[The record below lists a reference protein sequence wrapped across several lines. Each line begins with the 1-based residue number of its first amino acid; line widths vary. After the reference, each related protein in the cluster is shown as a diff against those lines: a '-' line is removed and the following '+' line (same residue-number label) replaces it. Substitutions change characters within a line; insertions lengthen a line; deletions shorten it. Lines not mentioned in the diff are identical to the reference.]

1 MVSGRLTGRYTT
13 PPDTT
18 GPALGEVTFGIGWDV
33 GSTATTLD
41 LDLAVFVLG
50 ASGRVLSDEH
60 FVFFNNLVAPGSVVR
75 LQQTPRP
82 SAAHPPRMWT
92 ESVSIDL
99 DALGPEVEGVAVAV
113 ASYGGEGTFRDF
125 SGAFIE
131 VTDSRCGPLAD
142 FDLAGRRHATR
153 ALVYADLYRDR
164 GVWRFRA
171 LGTDFAGLMEIA
183 VEYGV
188 DV

>member
-1 MVSGRLTGRYTT
+1 MSGRPAGPHAG
-13 PPDTT
+13 PPEAD

-33 GSTATTLD
+33 RSTATTLD

-60 FVFFNNLVAPGSVVR
+60 FVFFNNLVTPGSAVR

-82 SAAHPPRMWT
+82 SGVRPPRTWA

-153 ALVYADLYRDR
+153 ALVYADLRRDG

-171 LGTDFAGLMEIA
+171 LGRDFAGLMEIA
-183 VEYGV
+183 VEFGV